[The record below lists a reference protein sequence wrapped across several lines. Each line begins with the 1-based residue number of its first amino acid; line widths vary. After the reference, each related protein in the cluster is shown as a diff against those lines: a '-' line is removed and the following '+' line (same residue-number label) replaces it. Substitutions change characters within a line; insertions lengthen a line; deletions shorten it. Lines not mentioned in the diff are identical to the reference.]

1 MKTLRWCLCALAA
14 LLLAV
19 TLAGCAPQETAPG
32 PAKTEIPIPE
42 GDYVNIQ
49 VDGETVARVPLSE
62 APKTVTLTGKD
73 GEVNVVRITKD
84 GAVMESA
91 NCTGQDC
98 IQAGAVTRDNW
109 EIRPWGAF
117 IYCLPHRVTV
127 ELVVR
132 E

>member
-1 MKTLRWCLCALAA
+1 MKALRWCLCALAA
-14 LLLAV
+14 LLLAMA
-19 TLAGCAPQETAPG
+19 LAGCGPQEAAPE

-73 GEVNVVRITKD
+73 GEVNVVRITED

-91 NCTGQDC
+91 NCAGQDC